1 MTASKYSTIAIIYNP
16 NSTSGLAE
24 TRARRLKIRL
34 AKRGFKNTHLI
45 ATEYSGH
52 AEALAYEITS
62 DEPHPLLVSVSGD
75 GGYNELINGAL
86 RAAKETGHTPVCCI
100 LAAGNANDHRRSV
113 KKMPLNRAIAQ
124 SDPETM
130 DLLKIT
136 VTTGKQSFVRYAHSY
151 IGFGFTSHAAAELN
165 DARLTRL
172 KELAIVVRAFFN
184 FEPTLIA
191 MPDGRTRKIDSLVFT
206 NIHQMAKVVRV
217 GKKTELHDGRFRMV
231 VFPHKTRL
239 KFVFT
244 LLKTAILGVRK
255 PIQGRAFECSLPKTD
270 IIHLD
275 GEVRTVPGGARLR
288 IEAAPGA
295 LKTLR

>member
-1 MTASKYSTIAIIYNP
+1 MATSRYSTIVIIYNP

-24 TRARRLKIRL
+24 TRARRLKTRL
-34 AKRGFKNTHLI
+34 AKRGFKNAQLI
-45 ATEYSGH
+45 ATKYSGH
-52 AEALAYEITS
+52 AEALAYEIVS
-62 DEPHPLLVSVSGD
+62 NEKHPLLVSVSGD

-86 RAAKETGHTPVCCI
+86 RAANETGHKPVCCI

-124 SDPETM
+124 SQPETM

-136 VTTGKQSFVRYAHSY
+136 ITAGAQTTVRYAHSY
-151 IGFGFTSHAAAELN
+151 IGFGFTSHAVAELN
-165 DARLTRL
+165 EARLTRL
-172 KELAIVVRAFFN
+172 KELAIVARTFFN
-184 FEPTLIA
+184 FQPTLITI
-191 MPDGRTRKIDSLVFT
+191 PDGRTRKIDSLVFT
-206 NIHQMAKVVRV
+206 NVHRMAKVMRV

-231 VFPHKTRL
+231 LFPHQTRL

-255 PIQGRAFECSLPKTD
+255 PVQARAFECSLPRTD
-270 IIHLD
+270 LVHLD
-275 GEVRTVPGGARLR
+275 GEVQTIPGGAHVR

-295 LKTLR
+295 VLTVR